1 MKSVSNW
8 AICAVLLLAI
18 AFIVLKARVPTS
30 AQAQSPSSSTSCS
43 NATLKGTYVFGFTGY
58 SGTTNTPFAG
68 AALEV
73 YGGGGTASGFAT
85 VTAAGQPVFKAT
97 FTGKYTV
104 NSNCTVTETDTY
116 YQNGVVVAVAHENE
130 YTGPTGNKLT
140 FIQTDP
146 NEVDAGFGNRVSEA
160 RSD

>member
-8 AICAVLLLAI
+8 AICAVLLLGMG
-18 AFIVLKARVPTS
+18 FIVLNGGFPTS
-30 AQAQSPSSSTSCS
+30 SQAQSPSSRTSCS
-43 NATLKGTYVFGFTGY
+43 NATLKGTYVFGSTGY
-58 SGTTNTPFAG
+58 GGTTNTPFAG

-85 VTAAGQPVFKAT
+85 VTAAGQPVFQGT
-97 FTGKYTV
+97 FTARYTV
-104 NSNCTVTETDTY
+104 KSNCTVTETDTY

-140 FIQTDP
+140 FILTDP
-146 NEVDAGFGNRVSEA
+146 NEVNAGFGNRVSEA